1 MYLNDAKNETEKHD
15 LALLIE
21 EILKQRIKGV
31 KNEKGVLISPTFPK
45 LIYVLDEN
53 NIHPDSEYFWLTE
66 LSAQCTAKR
75 LVPDY
80 ISAKKMKEY
89 KDGAVYAPMGCRSFL
104 SVDSYGYGEDGEP
117 KYWGRL
123 TNVEATLNYVNVR
136 KNGVLDFFKC

>member
-31 KNEKGVLISPTFPK
+31 KNEKGVYVSPTFPK

-75 LVPDY
+75 LVPGKSG
-80 ISAKKMKEY
+80 IPCERIL
-89 KDGAVYAPMGCRSFL
+89 C
-104 SVDSYGYGEDGEP
+104 
-117 KYWGRL
+117 
-123 TNVEATLNYVNVR
+123 
-136 KNGVLDFFKC
+136 GVSI